1 MAWLLVQTVD
11 EVDSKNFYRNLSL
24 PKRGDVLHI
33 HDERDSWAPGFI
45 DPEKHVL
52 IEVPGDAREFVE
64 YLLPTPI
71 PDLQKI
77 PPTTQNRAKRL
88 DLDVLGR
95 LAPRQRVLKAILL
108 ARSKVTAEVADPAIL
123 LPELG

>member
-11 EVDSKNFYRNLSL
+11 EVDGKNFYRNLSL
-24 PKRGDVLHI
+24 PKRGDVLHV

-71 PDLQKI
+71 PDMTKI

-88 DLDVLGR
+88 DLDALRVSDK
-95 LAPRQRVLKAILL
+95 QRVPKMMLVA
-108 ARSKVTAEVADPAIL
+108 KVTAEVADPAIL
-123 LPELG
+123 LPELD

>member
-24 PKRGDVLHI
+24 PKRGDVLHV

-71 PDLQKI
+71 PDMQKI

-88 DLDVLGR
+88 DLDTLRVSDK
-95 LAPRQRVLKAILL
+95 QRVPKMMLVG
-108 ARSKVTAEVADPAIL
+108 KVTAEVADPAIL